1 MKPFTELLNLDAA
14 LRKIME
20 RVRPVIETERIRLE
34 EALGRVLAEDVES
47 PIDVPPFSR
56 AAMDGYAVRAED
68 TYKASRENPCILK
81 VIGKVETGGIWK
93 GKIEE
98 DECVEIST
106 GAPIPMGADAVVMV
120 EYTKREGDEVK
131 VFRPIYPGGNV
142 SERGTDI
149 KRGEKIL
156 TIGSELKP
164 SSIGVLAA
172 IGRKEII
179 VYRKPRVA
187 VISTGY
193 EIRRPGEELRPG
205 EIYDINSYT
214 LSSVIELNG
223 GIPIR
228 LGIVEDNEERL
239 EEAIRRGLE
248 ADMVVLSGG
257 SSVGSRDL
265 LRNVLER
272 MGEILFHGIQV
283 KPGKPT
289 LAALIE
295 NKIVLAMPGYP
306 TSCLSNAYLI
316 LRPILRRV
324 ARLPPSRDLKI
335 KAVMGE
341 RYVPS
346 LGRRTFLTVSLRDGK
361 VYPVFKESGAITSM
375 SRADGFIVIP
385 ENRDLVEEGETVE
398 VYLF

>member
-14 LRKIME
+14 LRKIIE
-20 RVRPVIETERIRLE
+20 RVRPVTETERIRLE

>member
-120 EYTKREGDEVK
+120 EYTKREGDKVK

-272 MGEILFHGIQV
+272 MGEILFHG
-283 KPGKPT
+283 
-289 LAALIE
+289 
-295 NKIVLAMPGYP
+295 
-306 TSCLSNAYLI
+306 
-316 LRPILRRV
+316 
-324 ARLPPSRDLKI
+324 
-335 KAVMGE
+335 
-341 RYVPS
+341 
-346 LGRRTFLTVSLRDGK
+346 
-361 VYPVFKESGAITSM
+361 
-375 SRADGFIVIP
+375 
-385 ENRDLVEEGETVE
+385 
-398 VYLF
+398 